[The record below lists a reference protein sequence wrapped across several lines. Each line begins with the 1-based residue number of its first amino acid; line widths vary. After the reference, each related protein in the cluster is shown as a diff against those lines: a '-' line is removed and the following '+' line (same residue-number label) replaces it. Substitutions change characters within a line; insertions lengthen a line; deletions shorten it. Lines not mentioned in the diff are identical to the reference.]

1 MFLGKNFYSQGRDSP
16 GVCSNNEN
24 VFLPKPEYK
33 EEMPALLVELKW
45 NQKAYTALEQIKEKQ
60 YVQAIKNYTGD
71 ILFVGISYD
80 KKNKKHE
87 CAIEGY
93 RIEA

>member
-16 GVCSNNEN
+16 GVCSSNEN

-45 NQKAYTALEQIKEKQ
+45 NQKAYTALE
-60 YVQAIKNYTGD
+60 
-71 ILFVGISYD
+71 
-80 KKNKKHE
+80 
-87 CAIEGY
+87 
-93 RIEA
+93 

>member
-1 MFLGKNFYSQGRDSP
+1 
-16 GVCSNNEN
+16 
-24 VFLPKPEYK
+24 
-33 EEMPALLVELKW
+33 MPALLVELKW
-45 NQKAYTALEQIKEKQ
+45 NQKAHTALEQIKEKQ

-71 ILFVGISYD
+71 VLFVGISYD

>member
-1 MFLGKNFYSQGRDSP
+1 MKTLQVLILLYSLLGEKQRGKFYICKR
-16 GVCSNNEN
+16 
-24 VFLPKPEYK
+24 
-33 EEMPALLVELKW
+33 EMPALLVELKW

-71 ILFVGISYD
+71 VLFVGISYD
-80 KKNKKHE
+80 KKSKKHE
-87 CAIEGY
+87 CVIEEY